1 MQNPAICCQQEIHF
15 KHKGIS
21 RLEEKML
28 ILIKRKLEW
37 YQNRT
42 RVKNIMKGKEDSF
55 IIVMGLFH
63 HQDLLI
69 LSVYVSNNKAS
80 TYMKQN

>member
-1 MQNPAICCQQEIHF
+1 MQNPTICCQQKTHF
-15 KHKGIS
+15 KHKGIN
-21 RLEEKML
+21 RLKEKML

-42 RVKNIMKGKEDSF
+42 RVKNIVKDKEDCF
-55 IIVMGLFH
+55 IIVTGLFH
-63 HQDLLI
+63 QQEQLI

-80 TYMKQN
+80 TYMKRN